1 MNKSLKGESQ
11 VTKQLFFK
19 PRSDNKSRCIG
30 LQALKAV
37 TRQCHRS
44 RCNLTTYSAKN
55 LKKKKKKILKRCNL
69 TAYKSLKHNVLP
81 QQNAREIN

>member
-11 VTKQLFFK
+11 VTKQLLFK
-19 PRSDNKSRCIG
+19 PRSDIKSRCIG

-55 LKKKKKKILKRCNL
+55 KINNK
-69 TAYKSLKHNVLP
+69 
-81 QQNAREIN
+81 